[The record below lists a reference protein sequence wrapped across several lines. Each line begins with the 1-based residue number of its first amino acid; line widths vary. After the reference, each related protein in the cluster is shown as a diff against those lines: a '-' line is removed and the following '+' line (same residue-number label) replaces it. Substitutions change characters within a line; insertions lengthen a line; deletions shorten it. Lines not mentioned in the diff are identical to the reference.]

1 MIKEVAV
8 LLVLFIVVP
17 ILELIFI
24 IQVGQAVGVW
34 NTVSLLI
41 LDSLVGAWLVKHQGL
56 GLLRRSRERLQNG
69 EMPSD
74 EIFSGIVIL
83 FAGALMLTP
92 GFLTDAVGLVMLIPP
107 IRVGVLAAIRR
118 RLRSRITTT
127 STTLNPPSWDQERP
141 SDDEERPLGDNDN

>member
-118 RLRSRITTT
+118 RFRSRITTT

-141 SDDEERPLGDNDN
+141 SDDDERPLGDNDN